1 MRAEKPETRTR
12 SRDERSNYCTVLY
25 CTTPSNFF
33 LLPSELTYQA
43 TCELCCCVLERGG
56 RRSDEMALAR
66 SRSLA
71 LCRRNNYRWQALPG
85 MAKRDLTP
93 PGLPAAAA
101 ASKATLPGLWRCTLH
116 PGSALPQAQQRGD
129 RSISLLFLLFF
140 SEEGQRRIHCSK
152 AFWSVPFRPVTL
164 TGRQS

>member
-1 MRAEKPETRTR
+1 VMRAEKPETRTR
-12 SRDERSNYCTVLY
+12 SRDERSNYTVLY
-25 CTTPSNFF
+25 HAKQLFSVAERVDISSD
-33 LLPSELTYQA
+33 LRAVLPCA
-43 TCELCCCVLERGG
+43 RAWRG